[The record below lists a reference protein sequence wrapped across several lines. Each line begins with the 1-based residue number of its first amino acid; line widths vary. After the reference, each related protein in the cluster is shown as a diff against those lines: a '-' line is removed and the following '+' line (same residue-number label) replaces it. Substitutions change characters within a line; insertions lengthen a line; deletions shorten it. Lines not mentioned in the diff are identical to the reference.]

1 MNKKWCRSR
10 DSSLNWYVFLEHL
23 TPSPSS
29 PLHLRRVYR
38 LSRRVDLKHL
48 SLRTLYSDFIV
59 LLLLLLLYIR
69 TLLFNCYGF
78 WRANARTCCLALI
91 AIFQIFWFVRGYLW
105 NYCIF
110 MVEMYATLE
119 DHIFSSPSFKKFES
133 LGGTLKLLHIY
144 GWNLCDGRTTFFD
157 VCEIV

>member
-10 DSSLNWYVFLEHL
+10 DSSLNWYGTFD
-23 TPSPSS
+23 TFDPSS

-78 WRANARTCCLALI
+78 
-91 AIFQIFWFVRGYLW
+91 
-105 NYCIF
+105 
-110 MVEMYATLE
+110 
-119 DHIFSSPSFKKFES
+119 
-133 LGGTLKLLHIY
+133 
-144 GWNLCDGRTTFFD
+144 
-157 VCEIV
+157 